1 MSAIV
6 SSTLQRKAG
15 KPSHYHEQRDNITKG
30 HSQVEGGLRGHSIGE
45 IWPYRVVY
53 LGSGD
58 AELWRGGTRVCTY
71 YVLDHPYALS
81 PGARAGRQA
90 RYYKWAENPD
100 NFLSYRHGEA
110 LPGVV
115 AHARSQRFLETHA
128 SEPPTCGCA
137 VRSRGG

>member
-15 KPSHYHEQRDNITKG
+15 KPSCYHEQRGNITKG
-30 HSQVEGGLRGHSIGE
+30 HSQAEGGLRGHSIGE

-58 AELWRGGTRVCTY
+58 AELWRGGTHICTY
-71 YVLDHPYALS
+71 YVLDHPHALS
-81 PGARAGRQA
+81 PGVRAGRQA

-100 NFLSYRHGEA
+100 NFLSYRHGKA
-110 LPGVV
+110 LPDVV
-115 AHARSQRFLETHA
+115 AFE
-128 SEPPTCGCA
+128 
-137 VRSRGG
+137 RGRRVQEAEDAHI